1 MIHLSRCHLTPAF
14 MGKSQLMFA
23 SRPLPRHSGE
33 RLRVVVSGENPLH
46 RAALV
51 VRLSAFIDLA
61 PVEDDGDAELRADVI
76 VCDAMPDAASAPVL
90 CLVGD
95 GTAAAEAIARGASG
109 VVLRNSAPRRLH
121 DAICALAE
129 GMLVVDDEV
138 ADRVLRQPRARVDLF
153 EPLTPREL
161 QVAQLLGGGLT
172 NKEIAQR
179 LGVTEH
185 TVKFHLNG
193 LLRKLG
199 VSTRTEAVVQAAR
212 LGLLI
217 L

>member
-1 MIHLSRCHLTPAF
+1 MARP
-14 MGKSQLMFA
+14 QLMFA
-23 SRPLPRHSGE
+23 SKPLPRHSDE
-33 RLRVVVSGENPLH
+33 PLRVAVWSENPLR

-51 VRLSAFIDLA
+51 MRLSAFIDLA
-61 PVEDDGDAELRADVI
+61 PVEASGDEDLRADVI
-76 VCDAMPDAASAPVL
+76 VCDVVPYDGATAPVL

-95 GTAAAEAIARGASG
+95 GSGAAEAIVRGASG
-109 VVLRNSAPRRLH
+109 VLLRGSTPRRLH
-121 DAICALAE
+121 DAICALAQ

-138 ADRVLRQPRARVDLF
+138 ADRVLRQPRARIDLF
-153 EPLTPREL
+153 EPLTPREQ
-161 QVAQLLGGGLT
+161 QVAQLLAGGLT